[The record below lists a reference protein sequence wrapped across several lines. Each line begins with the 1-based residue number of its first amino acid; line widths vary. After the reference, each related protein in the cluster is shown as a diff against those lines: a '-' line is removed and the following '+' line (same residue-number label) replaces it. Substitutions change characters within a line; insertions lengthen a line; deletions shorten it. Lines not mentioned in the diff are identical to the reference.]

1 MKALKNIFVG
11 FLVSFIGSIPLGYL
25 NVIGFEIYV
34 KLGISSLFLFL
45 VGVIFVEMFVIY
57 FTLLFARQLVSNQ
70 KLMKII
76 DFFAIFFL
84 LILGYSFYASSNQT
98 VEQQGILGKYALYSP
113 FLIGVFLSAINF
125 LQVPFWTGWNLYLMN
140 GNYISIANKHKVY
153 YIAGT
158 LVGTFMGMLCL
169 ILILNTW
176 AQNTSSFFKYVIPVV
191 IPLFFV
197 VLAVVQ
203 MVKVYKKYY
212 QNKTES

>member
-25 NVIGFEIYV
+25 NLIGFEIYV
-34 KLGISSLFLFL
+34 KLGINSLFLFL
-45 VGVIFVEMFVIY
+45 AGVIFVEMFVIY
-57 FTLLFARQLVSNQ
+57 FTLLFAKQLVSNK

-76 DFFAIFFL
+76 DFCAIFFL
-84 LILGYSFYASSNQT
+84 LILAYSFFASANQPI
-98 VEQQGILGKYALYSP
+98 EQQGIVEKYATYSP
-113 FLIGVFLSAINF
+113 FLIGIFLSAINF

-140 GNYISIANKHKVY
+140 GNYISIVNKDKVY

-158 LVGTFMGMLCL
+158 LVGTFMGMLGL
-169 ILILNTW
+169 ILILNTL
-176 AQNTSSFFKYVIPVV
+176 AQNTSSFSTYVIPVV

-203 MVKVYKKYY
+203 MVKVYGKYY
-212 QNKTES
+212 RNKTEL

>member
-25 NVIGFEIYV
+25 NVIGFDIYS
-34 KLGISSLFLFL
+34 KLGMNSLVFFLL
-45 VGVIFVEMFVIY
+45 GVIFVEMFVIY
-57 FTLLFARQLVSNQ
+57 FTLIFAKQLVNNK

-84 LILGYSFYASSNQT
+84 LIIAYSFYASANQT
-98 VEQQGILGKYALYSP
+98 MKQQGALEKYAMYSP
-113 FLIGVFLSAINF
+113 FLIGVFLSCINF
-125 LQVPFWTGWNLYLMN
+125 LQVPFWTGWNLYLVN
-140 GNYISIANKHKVY
+140 ENYISIVNKHKLY

-158 LVGTFMGMLCL
+158 LIGTFAGMLILVL
-169 ILILNTW
+169 ILSTLAENT
-176 AQNTSSFFKYVIPVV
+176 TSFSKYVIPVV

-212 QNKTES
+212 RERV